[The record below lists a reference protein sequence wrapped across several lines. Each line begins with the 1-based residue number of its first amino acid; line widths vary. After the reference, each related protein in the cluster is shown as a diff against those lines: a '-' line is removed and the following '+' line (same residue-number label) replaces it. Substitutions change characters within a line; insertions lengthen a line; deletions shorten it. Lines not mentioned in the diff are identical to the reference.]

1 MRAQFSKLFMF
12 GTIRRHQ
19 SWLWAI
25 IVVLMIISLLYWVDQ
40 RPNGGGSQMG
50 EQATVL
56 NGKTVTPTMLK
67 EALREVDLLY
77 FLNFRKWPE
86 QDSERAQQM
95 GFDKDNQAWLR
106 LLRVAKAEEAGVRVS
121 SDTVAT
127 LAKRLLGDFPLDKFE
142 KEVLQPNGL
151 SADDFERFVRHDAVI
166 QQLSTV
172 VGAAGR
178 LITPAEAEA
187 LYRRDH
193 QEVGGD
199 IIFFNISNYLGK
211 VAITNGALSNFFTL
225 RQSTYRVPDRLRVSY
240 VEFPK
245 TNFYAEAD
253 KQFATVTNLELQLRE
268 MYIKSGGTNAF
279 KDTNGVPLSES
290 AALAQIK
297 DDQRERMALGFANKR
312 ANEFANKVYDEATKG
327 NDPGRQILA
336 TLLDNVA
343 AAEGLKTQITVPFDM
358 EQGPTNLDV
367 SPMFTRIAFS
377 LNATNNPISFQP
389 VPGQHAMYLIAL
401 KDMIPGRAQSFD
413 EVKKQVEEDYR
424 RMNAFSLTRTDATNF
439 VARATNDLAKG
450 KSFAELAQQANLK
463 AEALPPISRATE
475 SITNLEERLDIRRL
489 KGVALSLEPGKISD
503 YIMNPPEGGYL
514 LHVRAK
520 IPFDEAKLRVE
531 LPKFTSQLRYQKQN
545 ELFDIWFNKQIEG
558 AKLPLRQA
566 SPRRPGA

>member
-1 MRAQFSKLFMF
+1 MF

>member
-1 MRAQFSKLFMF
+1 MF

-40 RPNGGGSQMG
+40 RPNAGRNQS
-50 EQATVL
+50 ERATVL
-56 NGKTVTPTMLK
+56 NGKTVTPKMIG

-95 GFDKDNQAWLR
+95 GFDKENQAWLR

-121 SDTVAT
+121 DETVAA

-142 KEVLQPNGL
+142 KEVLKQNGL
-151 SADDFERFVRHDAVI
+151 NADDFERFVRHDAVI

-193 QEVGGD
+193 QEIAGEIV
-199 IIFFNISNYLGK
+199 FFNTSNYLSK
-211 VAITNGALSNFFTL
+211 VVFTNGALTNFFAP
-225 RQSTYRVPDRLRVSY
+225 RQANYRVPDKLRVSY

-245 TNFYAEAD
+245 TNFYADAD
-253 KQFATVTNLELQLRE
+253 KAFAAVTNLEMQLRE

-279 KDTNGVPLSES
+279 KDTNGVPLSET
-290 AALAQIK
+290 AAMAQIK
-297 DDQRERMALGFANKR
+297 EDQRERMALGFANKR
-312 ANEFANKVYDEATKG
+312 ANEFANKVYDEANKG
-327 NDPGRQILA
+327 KETGRQIMA
-336 TLLDNVA
+336 ALLDNVA
-343 AAEGLKTQITVPFDM
+343 AAEGLKTQVTIPFDM
-358 EQGPTNLDV
+358 EQGPTNLDA

-377 LNATNNPISFQP
+377 LDATNNPISFQP
-389 VPGQHAMYLIAL
+389 IPGEHAMYLIAL
-401 KDMIPGRAQSFD
+401 KESIPGRAQSFD

-424 RMNAFSLTRTDATNF
+424 RMNAFTLARSDATNF
-439 VARATNDLAKG
+439 VAHATNELAKG
-450 KSFAELAQQANLK
+450 KSFAELAKQANLK
-463 AEALPPISRATE
+463 SETLPPISRATE
-475 SITNLEERLDIRRL
+475 SVTNLEERVDIRRL
-489 KGVALSLEPGKISD
+489 KQTALSLDPGKLSD

-514 LHVRAK
+514 LYVRAK
-520 IPFDEAKLRVE
+520 IPFDEAKLRDE
-531 LPKFTSQLRYQKQN
+531 LPKFLSQLRYQKQN
-545 ELFDIWFNKQIEG
+545 ELFDIWFNKQIEK
-558 AKLPLRQA
+558 ANLPLRQ
-566 SPRRPGA
+566 SNQRRQGA